1 VKHRPP
7 QWTHVHELN
16 IGGSALA
23 GRSEEDLIRRAV
35 AALNAGD
42 IDGYLDGF
50 SPDSLRWASGRDT
63 PLTVDDIQTN
73 LTLLTAAFDQLHLN
87 EDLLFGARGHVCAR
101 WTLRGTHLGDYLGIA
116 ATRREIAVETC
127 EVYAFAGTI
136 VAESWVYGDTMS
148 LFNQISERP

>member
-1 VKHRPP
+1 M
-7 QWTHVHELN
+7 
-16 IGGSALA
+16 G
-23 GRSEEDLIRRAV
+23 GRSEENLIRRAV

-50 SPDSLRWASGRDT
+50 SPGSLRWVSGLDT
-63 PLTVDDIQTN
+63 ALTLDDIRAN
-73 LTLLTAAFDQLHLN
+73 LTQLTAAFDQLHLN

-101 WTLRGTHLGDYLGIA
+101 WTLRGTHLGDYGGIA
-116 ATRREIAVETC
+116 PTRREIAVQTC
-127 EVYAFAGTI
+127 EVYAFAGTT

>member
-1 VKHRPP
+1 VS
-7 QWTHVHELN
+7 TLN
-16 IGGSALA
+16 IGESALG
-23 GRSEEDLIRRAV
+23 GRSEDDLIRRAV

-50 SPDSLRWASGRDT
+50 SPDCLRWVSGLVA
-63 PLTVDDIQTN
+63 PMTVDDIRTN

-116 ATRREIAVETC
+116 PTRREIAVQRC
-127 EVYAFAGTI
+127 EVYAFAATV
-136 VAESWVYGDTMS
+136 VAESWVYRDTMS